1 MIAGSLACDGCADS
15 FSATTTDWIEVGREM
30 ESMQKTEIIRLEI
43 PNPFFE
49 GRNQVYL
56 LPSDPFTVIDT
67 GVATQKAFDTVVAG
81 FEQHGLLLTNVK
93 RVLLTHKHID
103 HIGNAWRIQQA
114 SGCEILISEQ
124 ELHSVQKVD
133 PEGERFK
140 ELVRERLTGW
150 DVPEDAMPTSSEAA
164 GWKWEIEA
172 ATASGLA
179 DGDRLPQGDGELEV
193 FQTPGHTMGS
203 ICVRYG
209 NALFSG
215 DHVLPKISPN
225 VGGGDLRR
233 QGMLRY
239 YLDSLE
245 RIAQLD
251 HEELT
256 VYPGHGEPFETLRN
270 RCEQLI
276 RHHHH
281 RLEQLTTICRKED
294 PQTVYQLAL
303 RLFGTM
309 NDFHVVLGCA
319 EAAAHLEYLEEEGVV
334 TEREGR
340 YRIA

>member
-1 MIAGSLACDGCADS
+1 
-15 FSATTTDWIEVGREM
+15 
-30 ESMQKTEIIRLEI
+30 MQKPEIIRLEI

-67 GVATQKAFDTVVAG
+67 GVATQKAFDEVVAG
-81 FEQHGLLLTNVK
+81 FQQHGLSLTNVK

-114 SGCEILISEQ
+114 SGCEILISDQ
-124 ELHSVQKVD
+124 ELHSVQRVD
-133 PEGERFK
+133 PEGDRFK
-140 ELVRERLTGW
+140 ELVRERLAGW
-150 DVPEDAMPTSSEAA
+150 DVPEDAMQTSSEAA

-203 ICVRYG
+203 ICIRYG

-215 DHVLPKISPN
+215 DHVLEKISPN

-233 QGMLRY
+233 QGMLRH
-239 YLDSLE
+239 YLDSLD
-245 RIAQLD
+245 RVARLD
-251 HEELT
+251 DEKLT
-256 VYPGHGEPFETLRN
+256 VYPGHGEPFETLQN

-276 RHHHH
+276 GHHHQ
-281 RLEQLTTICRKED
+281 RLEQLTTFCSNED
-294 PQTVYQLAL
+294 PQTVYQLAR
-303 RLFGTM
+303 RLYGTM
-309 NDFHVVLGCA
+309 KDFHIVLGCA

-334 TEREGR
+334 IKNDGR
-340 YRIA
+340 YRIT